1 MLVRFDSD
9 VGGFTMFGEPA
20 VRLLRMMGHSGTV
33 PSAIGAEDVPA
44 ALERLR
50 GAVSAL
56 PADQDADADEE
67 GEAPVGLRR
76 RALPLVEVL
85 ERAAQAG
92 CGVHWDRG

>member
-9 VGGFTMFGEPA
+9 VGGFTMFGDPA

-50 GAVSAL
+50 AAVSSL
-56 PADQDADADEE
+56 PAEQEA
-67 GEAPVGLRR
+67 GEVPVGLRR
-76 RALPLVEVL
+76 RAMPLVEML
-85 ERAAQAG
+85 ERASQAG